1 MIIASGAEAVIDRM
15 DRVVVKHRL
24 LKNYRLGEIDARL
37 RRDRTRAEARIISA
51 ARRIGVP
58 TPIIH
63 DLNDFDI
70 VMEYLDGTPL
80 RDRIDAD
87 LSYKTGCV
95 VGLLHSGGIIH
106 GDLTTSNILYYQGR
120 IYLIDFGLA
129 FFDISTEARGVDL
142 HVFFQ
147 TLQSSHENTEELAN
161 AFVNGYRSVFD
172 DGDEVLSRVD
182 EIARR
187 GRYA

>member
-1 MIIASGAEAVIDRM
+1 MIIASGAEAVIE
-15 DRVVVKHRL
+15 RVNGRVIKERVSKR
-24 LKNYRLGEIDARL
+24 YRLEEIDRRL
-37 RRDRTRAEARIISA
+37 RRERTRAEARIISA

-63 DLNDFDI
+63 DLEDFDI
-70 VMEYLDGTPL
+70 VMEYIDGRPL
-80 RDRIDAD
+80 KEKIDAD
-87 LSYKTGCV
+87 LSHKTGRV
-95 VGLLHSGGIIH
+95 VGLLHSAGIIH
-106 GDLTTSNILYYQGR
+106 GDLTTSNILHYQGR

-129 FFDISTEARGVDL
+129 YFDTSTEARGVDL

-147 TLQSSHENTEELAN
+147 TLKSSHEDAERLAT
-161 AFVNGYRSVFD
+161 AFMNGYRTTFD
-172 DGDEVLSRVD
+172 GADEVLSRVD